1 MSPPHRATGALGLRT
16 GTGCGTPDRRQLAR
30 QPSRLPA
37 AAQPG
42 GEPQSP
48 TRPAPV
54 SAPAAAAGAAPYL
67 RPGEAVSAGA
77 ARRCRCSGGLR
88 AAGGAG
94 PAVTCAPASPP
105 APARRGSSPPAVAR
119 LDADLGLPIARHP
132 AGSAGAAGSPRT
144 SISDAR
150 QPGRHRRVLVC
161 MDCSVSERSPS
172 PGAPRPRRKVGTPQA
187 LSPGGSPA
195 RRSGSSGGQRAGGRC
210 GRLGAA
216 GRAAWARSS
225 PRSGSVPPPAAAWVR
240 DAAPHSA
247 LRPPSRAGR
256 CAGRGAA
263 LPLLLRGGRPLRGG
277 GGCGRAGGGGGDT
290 GSGARG
296 QGSRQS
302 RFALVRDLRLTE
314 SLSLGA
320 GRIQRC

>member
-16 GTGCGTPDRRQLAR
+16 GTGCGKPDRRRPAR
-30 QPSRLPA
+30 QPRSPA
-37 AAQPG
+37 ASPLPCSPA

-54 SAPAAAAGAAPYL
+54 RAPAAAAGAAPYL
-67 RPGEAVSAGA
+67 RPGEALSAGA
-77 ARRCRCSGGLR
+77 ARRSRCSGGLR

-94 PAVTCAPASPP
+94 PAVTCTPASPP
-105 APARRGSSPPAVAR
+105 APARRGSSLPAVAR

-132 AGSAGAAGSPRT
+132 AGSAGTAGSPRT

-161 MDCSVSERSPS
+161 MDCSCLRALPFSGCPAT
-172 PGAPRPRRKVGTPQA
+172 PPKVGTPQA

-195 RRSGSSGGQRAGGRC
+195 RRSGSSGSRRAGGRC

-225 PRSGSVPPPAAAWVR
+225 SRSGSVPPPAAAWVR
-240 DAAPHSA
+240 DAAPNTA
-247 LRPPSRAGR
+247 LRPPPRAGR

-263 LPLLLRGGRPLRGG
+263 PPLLLRGGRPLRGG
-277 GGCGRAGGGGGDT
+277 GGCGRAGGGGG
-290 GSGARG
+290 
-296 QGSRQS
+296 
-302 RFALVRDLRLTE
+302 
-314 SLSLGA
+314 
-320 GRIQRC
+320 